1 MDSYKEF
8 FRNTGSAVMGH
19 IGAMAAVAM
28 WGLSFVSTKV
38 IMEEGHLSPTEAYI
52 YRFIIAYLIILF
64 IAHKRLFC
72 DNWRDEGLMA
82 LVGICAG
89 SIYFIAENTA
99 LQYTLTANVSLLT
112 STSPLITVLLVALI
126 YRNEKLGA
134 GLITGSC
141 VAFVGVACVIFN
153 SSTSVQIN
161 PLGDLLAIGASFSWA
176 VYSLILKRLNVTYDA
191 MFITRKTFFYGI
203 VTAIPFMLFEPTLIN
218 PFHALA
224 NPLVLGNL
232 LFLALGA
239 SICGYYLWAL
249 TVKKMG
255 AVKAN
260 NYMYFQPV
268 VTLIAGALALGE
280 HISML
285 GYAGFAL
292 ILFCLWLGDY
302 LQRRLAMRK

>member
-8 FRNTGSAVMGH
+8 FRNTGSVVMGH

-203 VTAIPFMLFEPTLIN
+203 ITAIPFMLFEPTLIN
-218 PFHALA
+218 PFRALA

-292 ILFCLWLGDY
+292 ILFGLWLGDY

>member
-141 VAFVGVACVIFN
+141 VAFVGVACVI
-153 SSTSVQIN
+153 STVRHRC
-161 PLGDLLAIGASFSWA
+161 
-176 VYSLILKRLNVTYDA
+176 K
-191 MFITRKTFFYGI
+191 
-203 VTAIPFMLFEPTLIN
+203 
-218 PFHALA
+218 
-224 NPLVLGNL
+224 
-232 LFLALGA
+232 
-239 SICGYYLWAL
+239 SILWA
-249 TVKKMG
+249 TCS
-255 AVKAN
+255 
-260 NYMYFQPV
+260 Q
-268 VTLIAGALALGE
+268 
-280 HISML
+280 
-285 GYAGFAL
+285 
-292 ILFCLWLGDY
+292 
-302 LQRRLAMRK
+302 

>member
-1 MDSYKEF
+1 MVFYKDF
-8 FRNTGSAVMGH
+8 SRNPGSAVMGH

-38 IMEEGHLSPTEAYI
+38 IMEEGHLSPTEAHI

-292 ILFCLWLGDY
+292 ILFGLWLGDY

>member
-203 VTAIPFMLFEPTLIN
+203 VTDIPFMLFEPTLIN

-292 ILFCLWLGDY
+292 ILFGLWLGDY

>member
-8 FRNTGSAVMGH
+8 FRNTGSVIMGH
-19 IGAMAAVAM
+19 LGAIAAVAM

-72 DNWRDEGLMA
+72 DNWRDEGMMA

-134 GLITGSC
+134 GLIIGSC

-153 SSTSVQIN
+153 SSTSVQIK

-191 MFITRKTFFYGI
+191 LFITRKTFFYGI
-203 VTAIPFMLFEPTLIN
+203 VTAIPFLLFEPTLIN
-218 PFHALA
+218 PFRALA

-239 SICGYYLWAL
+239 SVCGYYLWAL
-249 TVKKMG
+249 TVKNMG

-292 ILFCLWLGDY
+292 ILFGLWLGDY

>member
-1 MDSYKEF
+1 MDSCKEF
-8 FRNTGSAVMGH
+8 FRNTGSVLMGH
-19 IGAMAAVAM
+19 LGAMAAVAM

-38 IMEEGHLSPTEAYI
+38 IMDEGHLSPTEAYI
-52 YRFIIAYLIILF
+52 YRFIIAYLIILA
-64 IAHKRLFC
+64 IAHKRWFC
-72 DNWRDEGLMA
+72 DNWRDEGMMA
-82 LVGICAG
+82 LLGICAG

-134 GLITGSC
+134 GLIIGSC

-203 VTAIPFMLFEPTLIN
+203 ITAIPFLLSEPTLVN
-218 PFHALA
+218 PLRALA
-224 NPLVLGNL
+224 NPMVLGNIV
-232 LFLALGA
+232 FLALGA
-239 SICGYYLWAL
+239 SVCGYYLWAL

-280 HISML
+280 HISAL
-285 GYAGFAL
+285 GYIGFGL
-292 ILFCLWLGDY
+292 ILFGLWLGDY

>member
-19 IGAMAAVAM
+19 IGAMSAVAM

-292 ILFCLWLGDY
+292 ILFGLWLGDY